1 MVHKAQDIRIKNKKV
16 TFEYE
21 LLEKYVAGIQLLGTE
36 IKSIRMG
43 RAGLTEAFCNI
54 YNHEIFIK
62 NMNIAEYIYGTCN
75 NHEAKRERKLLLTS
89 KEIFKL
95 ERKVKETGLTI
106 VPVCLFINKNGLAK
120 LEISLAR
127 GKKTYDKREDLK
139 KKDARREM
147 DREMKH

>member
-1 MVHKAQDIRIKNKKV
+1 MVQKFQDIRIKNKRV

-21 LLEKYVAGIQLLGTE
+21 LLEKYIAGIQLLGTE

-54 YNHEIFIK
+54 YNHEIFIT

-120 LEISLAR
+120 IEISLAR

>member
-1 MVHKAQDIRIKNKKV
+1 MTHKAQDIRIKNKRA

-21 LLEKYVAGIQLLGTE
+21 LLERVVAGIQLLGTE

-43 RAGLTEAFCNI
+43 KAGLTEAYCHI
-54 YNHEIFIK
+54 YNHEVFIK
-62 NMNIAEYIYGTCN
+62 NMNITEYIYGTCN
-75 NHEAKRERKLLLTS
+75 NHDARRERKLLLTS
-89 KEIFKL
+89 REIFKL

-106 VPVCLFINKNGLAK
+106 VPVCLFINERGLAK

-139 KKDARREM
+139 KKDARREI
-147 DREMKH
+147 DRSMKH